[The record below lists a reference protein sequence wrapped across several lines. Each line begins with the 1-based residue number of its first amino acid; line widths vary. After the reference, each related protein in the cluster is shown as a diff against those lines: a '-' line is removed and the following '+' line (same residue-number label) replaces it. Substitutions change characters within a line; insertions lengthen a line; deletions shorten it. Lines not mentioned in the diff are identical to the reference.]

1 MKAPLKS
8 CELDPIPTPILTSC
22 LNSLLPMI
30 TAIVN
35 TSLEESHVPTSVKT
49 AVVRPLLQ
57 KPCLDKEEFKNYRP
71 VSNLPFISKILQMVV
86 STRLGEHINSH
97 SLQDNLQS
105 AYRTCHS
112 TETALLRVHHD
123 IAYALDNN
131 QCAVLVML
139 DLFAAFDVIDH

>member
-8 CELDPIPTPILTSC
+8 CELDPIPTPILKSFLDT
-22 LNSLLPMI
+22 LLPMI

-49 AVVRPLLQ
+49 AVVRPLL
-57 KPCLDKEEFKNYRP
+57 KKTFLDKEEFKNDRP
-71 VSNLPFISKILQMVV
+71 VSNLPFISKILQKVV
-86 STRLGEHINSH
+86 STRLEEHINSH

-105 AYRTCHS
+105 TYRPCHS

-123 IAYALDNN
+123 IVYALDNN

-139 DLFAAFDVIDH
+139 DLSAAFDVIDH